1 MGRSVVD
8 VKAVLAV
15 VAVIVAVAL
24 ELTVGWSTIRRV
36 TVSALQRVRVIAAA
50 EFVALM
56 SIAIGM
62 SFVIVF
68 MLGPALGEMLRSA
81 AP

>member
-1 MGRSVVD
+1 VD

-15 VAVIVAVAL
+15 LAVIVGVAL
-24 ELTVGWSTIRRV
+24 KSTAGAVIRRRG
-36 TVSALQRVRVIAAA
+36 VSALRQVQVIPTA
-50 EFVALM
+50 ETILLLGVSA
-56 SIAIGM
+56 GM

-81 AP
+81 G

>member
-1 MGRSVVD
+1 VD

-15 VAVIVAVAL
+15 LAVIVGVAL
-24 ELTVGWSTIRRV
+24 KSSIGAVMRRRG
-36 TVSALQRVRVIAAA
+36 VSALRQARVIPAV
-50 EFVALM
+50 ELVLLM
-56 SIAIGM
+56 GVSAGM

-81 AP
+81 AG

>member
-1 MGRSVVD
+1 VD

-15 VAVIVAVAL
+15 LAVIVGVAL
-24 ELTVGWSTIRRV
+24 KSSGGTVLRRRGV
-36 TVSALQRVRVIAAA
+36 AALRQVQVIPAA
-50 EFVALM
+50 EIVLLM
-56 SIAIGM
+56 GVSVGM

-81 AP
+81 AG

>member
-1 MGRSVVD
+1 VD
-8 VKAVLAV
+8 VKVVLALL
-15 VAVIVAVAL
+15 AVIVGVAL
-24 ELTVGWSTIRRV
+24 KSTVGAVIRRRG
-36 TVSALQRVRVIAAA
+36 VSALRQVQVIPAA

-56 SIAIGM
+56 GIAVGM

-81 AP
+81 AG